1 MRSFYMAEINQYGY
15 QKIREF
21 VIANWTYLEVRTP
34 TGTVLKRFG
43 TADGLVIT
51 GSGTTQTIEYKVV
64 ISGADAT
71 FANQVVGR
79 SVVFDSSTGTN
90 AIATESFTSFTFES
104 ADDELTIIHKLQV
117 PQVI

>member
-1 MRSFYMAEINQYGY
+1 MATEINQYGY

-21 VIANWTYLEVRTP
+21 VIANWKYLEVRTP

-51 GSGTTQTIEYKVV
+51 GNGSTPEISYKLV
-64 ISGADAT
+64 IKGSDAL
-71 FANQVVGR
+71 FANQTVGK
-79 SVVFDSSTGTN
+79 SVIFDSPTGTN
-90 AIATESFTSFTFES
+90 AIATESLSTSFTFES

-117 PQVI
+117 PQVL

>member
-1 MRSFYMAEINQYGY
+1 MAEINQYGY

-21 VIANWTYLEVRTP
+21 VIANWKHLEVRTP
-34 TGTVLKRFG
+34 TGVVLKRFS

-51 GSGTTQTIEYKVV
+51 GNASSPVIEYKL
-64 ISGADAT
+64 IIKGSDAL
-71 FANQVVGR
+71 FANQTVGR
-79 SVVFDSSTGTN
+79 SVVFDSAVSTN

-117 PQVI
+117 PQVL